1 MGRSLLPIDPF
12 NPGQVFACVGVTEI
26 TARRDPWCTAT
37 FTDLGGRTTFVLESN
52 TSSTPIEDVLRDL
65 TGASVA
71 ALVPNGSPCTPW
83 NGVNIQ
89 PLPKGAPFPLP
100 SAKGDILPAR
110 IVTQTGLSLDV
121 HHWGDPW
128 GTPVKWYAGMAG
140 KPGVA
145 LLQDALAR
153 WPTTTPPL
161 SRLMDYAA
169 PGQSVSGYDA
179 RTSRIAIDV
188 GSTVAEQ
195 VDTYPYVEVLAWLG
209 LGFARPQEIER
220 YRHRFGIPWSTPV
233 PASILRVVL
242 GCSPLPLSRR
252 TFIYDL
258 VRPPG
263 MYSRFIATVQEE
275 TRP

>member
-1 MGRSLLPIDPF
+1 
-12 NPGQVFACVGVTEI
+12 
-26 TARRDPWCTAT
+26 
-37 FTDLGGRTTFVLESN
+37 
-52 TSSTPIEDVLRDL
+52 
-65 TGASVA
+65 
-71 ALVPNGSPCTPW
+71 
-83 NGVNIQ
+83 
-89 PLPKGAPFPLP
+89 
-100 SAKGDILPAR
+100 
-110 IVTQTGLSLDV
+110 
-121 HHWGDPW
+121 
-128 GTPVKWYAGMAG
+128 
-140 KPGVA
+140 
-145 LLQDALAR
+145 
-153 WPTTTPPL
+153 
-161 SRLMDYAA
+161 MDYAA